1 MHESQT
7 LKPLLSE
14 RAKWRARET
23 RDRAADGLFFIGITT
38 TGIYCR
44 PSCSSRRARRENV
57 RFFDSALAAQRA
69 GLRACLRCRPDAVLE
84 AALALCT
91 RVMDAVGEV
100 PAGRWSDRE
109 LLSRGFE
116 PVQVRRAFLEQ
127 YGHTFHAHLRSLRVA
142 RARQALVAGR
152 SLSEAG
158 ARSGFE
164 SESGLRAAFR
174 AVLHT
179 TPAQAAER
187 ATIQVTRLA
196 SPLGS
201 LTAAAS
207 DGGVCLL
214 EFDEASGNKRGP
226 SERTQTRLNDIAR
239 QLGCTT
245 VVGTNRHLH
254 ALAEELKQ
262 WFRGERRAFDVPCV
276 LAGTDFERMV
286 WRRLGSIAFGATAS
300 YGEIARDLSKPGAS
314 RAVGRA
320 NSRNPIAIL
329 VPCHRVIG
337 ATGTLTGYAGGLD
350 RKRWLLAHER
360 RLIAT

>member
-1 MHESQT
+1 MNESPT

-14 RAKWRARET
+14 RSKWRARET
-23 RDRAADGLFFIGITT
+23 RDRGADGLFFIGITT

-44 PSCSSRRARRENV
+44 PSCPSRRARRENV
-57 RFFDSALAAQRA
+57 VFFDSALAAQRA
-69 GLRACLRCRPDAVLE
+69 GLRACLRCHPDATLE

-91 RVMDAVGEV
+91 RVMDAVGV
-100 PAGRWSDRE
+100 LPAGRWSDRE
-109 LLSRGFE
+109 LESRGFE

-127 YGHTFHAHLRSLRVA
+127 YGHTFHAHVRSLRVA
-142 RARQALVAGR
+142 RARQALGSGR

-158 ARSGFE
+158 ARAGFE

-179 TPAQAAER
+179 TPAQAADR
-187 ATIQVTRLA
+187 ATIQVVRLA

-207 DGGVCLL
+207 DCGVCLL
-214 EFDEASGNKRGP
+214 EFDEVDGNRRGP
-226 SERTQTRLNDIAR
+226 SERTQTRLRDIGR
-239 QLGCTT
+239 QLGCTP
-245 VVGTNRHLH
+245 VVGTNRHLA
-254 ALAEELKQ
+254 ALAAELEQ
-262 WFRGERRAFDVPCV
+262 WFGGERRNFDVPCV
-276 LAGTDFERMV
+276 LAGTAFELEV
-286 WRRLGSIAFGATAS
+286 WRRLGSIAFGTTAS
-300 YGEIARDLSKPGAS
+300 YGEIARDLAKPGAS

-337 ATGTLTGYAGGLD
+337 ASGTLTGYAGGLD

-360 RLIAT
+360 RVIAS